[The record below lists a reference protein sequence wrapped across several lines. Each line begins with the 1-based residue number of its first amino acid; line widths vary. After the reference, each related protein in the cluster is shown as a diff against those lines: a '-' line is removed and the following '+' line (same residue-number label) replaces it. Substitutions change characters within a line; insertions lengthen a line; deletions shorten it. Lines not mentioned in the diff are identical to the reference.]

1 MTLNKVLID
10 SHVRVDINLGWYS
23 SRDPEENAKRLES
36 AAKDVKE
43 FVRDHR
49 SMDINDV
56 YVVREYGYKCSHCG
70 WIYETDPGTKPEC
83 CETTI
88 REWASQEELVYLGY
102 EEDVVEE

>member
-1 MTLNKVLID
+1 MTTKRILLD
-10 SHVRVDINLGWYS
+10 SHVRIDINLGWWS

-56 YVVREYGYKCSHCG
+56 YVVREYGYKCEHCG
-70 WIYETDPGTKPEC
+70 WTWESDEEPEEPTC
-83 CETTI
+83 CEGAV
-88 REWASQEELVYLGY
+88 REWATHEQLVNLGFVY
-102 EEDVVEE
+102 EEEQ

>member
-1 MTLNKVLID
+1 MKKVLID
-10 SHVRVDINLGWYS
+10 SHVRIDINLGYFS

-56 YVVREYGYKCSHCG
+56 YVVREYGWKCEHCG
-70 WIYETDPGTKPEC
+70 WLNEGDKEPEFPEC
-83 CETTI
+83 CEKAI
-88 REWASQEELVYLGY
+88 REWATQEELVEFGY
-102 EEDVVEE
+102 EVAE